1 MKKVIVLLMFV
12 LGATLIGCVE
22 EVEVNPSCGCEYV
35 SYTNDITSDFIL
47 TERTRT
53 DWDGCEEEVL
63 FEETFT
69 DAHDQVWYY
78 VIKIE
83 CTTPN

>member
-1 MKKVIVLLMFV
+1 MLLMLV
-12 LGATLIGCVE
+12 LGTTLIGCNKDVE
-22 EVEVNPSCGCEYV
+22 ITPSCSCEYV
-35 SYTNDITSDFIL
+35 SYTRDITTDFKL

-53 DWDGCEEEVL
+53 AWDGCEEEVL

-69 DAHDQVWYY
+69 DSHSQEWYY

-83 CTTPN
+83 CE